1 MPDLGARLLRC
12 FSSVFADL
20 SADEIRA
27 ASVESLGAWDSL
39 SAVTLIAVLQQEFG
53 LQIALADY
61 PKLKSF
67 QAVEAY
73 IRSRNGAAQPNT
85 HSATASK
92 EIQ

>member
-1 MPDLGARLLRC
+1 MPDLDARLLRC

-20 SADEIRA
+20 SAEQIRA

-39 SAVTLIAVLQQEFG
+39 AAVMLIAVLQQEFG

-67 QAVEAY
+67 QGVETY
-73 IRSRNGAAQPNT
+73 IRSRNGAVQPKT

-92 EIQ
+92 ESQ